1 MRGIAGRIAG
11 LSVGVVLLAGC
22 GGDPMGRQ
30 AVSGTVLF
38 KGQPLDQG
46 RIHFAPA
53 GKGPT
58 ESGATIENGN
68 FTIPRDT
75 GLVPGTYKV
84 SVFSYDQK
92 GAKVQSEE
100 IPGEPSNTQFKERI
114 PAKYNVQTTL
124 TAEVKKG
131 GSNVFEF
138 KID

>member
-1 MRGIAGRIAG
+1 MRGTTGRIAG
-11 LSVGVVLLAGC
+11 AAVGLLLLAGC
-22 GGDPMGRQ
+22 GGDPMGRR
-30 AVSGTVLF
+30 AVSGTVHF

-58 ESGATIENGN
+58 ESGATIANGK

-100 IPGEPSNTQFKERI
+100 IPGDPGNTQFKERI
-114 PAKYNVQTTL
+114 PAKYNTQTTL
-124 TAEVKKG
+124 TAEVTKG
-131 GSNVFEF
+131 GSNAFEF